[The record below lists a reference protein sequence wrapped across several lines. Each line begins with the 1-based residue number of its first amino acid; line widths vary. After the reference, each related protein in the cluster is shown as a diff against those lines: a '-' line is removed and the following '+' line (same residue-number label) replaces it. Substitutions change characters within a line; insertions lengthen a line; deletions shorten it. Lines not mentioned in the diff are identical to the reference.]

1 MFLNI
6 STAVAIA
13 FSASTAAA
21 VGPNALDVPAMERRA
36 PVVLEIPAGGN
47 AASTLP
53 LRVARSGDRAPA
65 EQRSTDSDAD
75 SAARAH
81 AFARCAKAKARHDH
95 AAERG
100 AAPAWI
106 TPCAQADAGVYRVP
120 PSRPLLHNHRKF
132 HEQQ

>member
-53 LRVARSGDRAPA
+53 LRVARSAV
-65 EQRSTDSDAD
+65 
-75 SAARAH
+75 
-81 AFARCAKAKARHDH
+81 
-95 AAERG
+95 G
-100 AAPAWI
+100 AAV
-106 TPCAQADAGVYRVP
+106 DRF
-120 PSRPLLHNHRKF
+120 RR
-132 HEQQ
+132 